1 MPQVSPVTDRYAVI
15 GNPVAH
21 SRSPAIHARFARQ
34 TAQDIAYDRLPA
46 PLDGFVATVEAF
58 RAAGGKGLNVTVP
71 FKVEA
76 FDYCTHRSARAAA
89 AGAVNTLAFRDD
101 GVHGDNTDG
110 VGLVRDI
117 GQRLGFRF
125 EGARVLMLGA
135 GGAARGVLLPLLD
148 AGVARLTI
156 ANRTASRAHELA
168 ALAGDARAAGCGFDA
183 LGSAASGEGFDLVVN
198 ATSAGLDDA
207 APAVDEAVY
216 DGVRLA
222 YDMVYGARPTAFMRQ
237 AGARGCPAV
246 SDGLGML
253 VEQAAESFFIWRG
266 VRPLTAPVYRDLRAE
281 LAARS

>member
-1 MPQVSPVTDRYAVI
+1 MPPVTDRYAVI

-21 SRSPAIHARFARQ
+21 SRSPAIHARFAQQ
-34 TAQDIAYDRLPA
+34 TAQDLAYDRLPA

-76 FDYCTHRSARAAA
+76 FEYCTHRSPRAAA

-117 GQRLGFRF
+117 VERLGFPLS
-125 EGARVLMLGA
+125 GVRVLMLGA
-135 GGAARGVLLPLLD
+135 GGAARGVLAPLLD

-168 ALAGDARAAGCGFDA
+168 ARVGDARAAGCGYDA
-183 LGSAASGEGFDLVVN
+183 LGGAGARGEGFDLVVN
-198 ATSAGLDDA
+198 ATSAGLDDS
-207 APAVDEAVY
+207 APAVDAEVY
-216 DGVRLA
+216 EGVRLA

-237 AGARGCPAV
+237 LAARGCPAV

-266 VRPLTAPVYRDLRAE
+266 VRPTTAPVYRELREE
-281 LAARS
+281 LAARP

>member
-1 MPQVSPVTDRYAVI
+1 MTDRYAVI

-34 TAQDIAYDRLPA
+34 TAQDLAYERLAA

-76 FDYCTHRSARAAA
+76 FEYCAHRSARAAA
-89 AGAVNTLAFRDD
+89 AGAVNTLSFRDD

-117 GQRLGFRF
+117 EQRLGFALA
-125 EGARVLMLGA
+125 GARVLMLGA
-135 GGAARGVLLPLLD
+135 GGAARGVLAPLLD
-148 AGVARLTI
+148 AGVARLAI

-168 ALAGDARAAGCGFDA
+168 ALARDARAAACGFDDLA
-183 LGSAASGEGFDLVVN
+183 GAAARGEGFDLVVN

-222 YDMVYGARPTAFMRQ
+222 YDMVYGAHPTAFMRQ
-237 AGARGCPAV
+237 AAARGCPSV

-266 VRPLTAPVYRDLRAE
+266 VRPLTAPVYRELREE